1 MLIVAI
7 MGLIF
12 NLIQMKILHSGEGHY
27 HLGGEHNHGEGG
39 GCPSGHDHGNHS
51 QEKAK
56 KKINDDELK
65 EKFLDNEAHN
75 HDNVDDGHKH
85 HNHDHH
91 EHHDHEDH
99 GHNHDHEHDHGHNH
113 SGHNHGG
120 HAHGDESEG
129 RNINVDAAF
138 LHVLGDMLMS
148 VGVIIAALVIYFK
161 PAFWY
166 ADPLCTYLFSVI
178 VMVTTIPIIKSIIS
192 IMMEGAPE
200 EIDIVKL
207 EADIWNLSDGADIT
221 DVHDLHVWSLSAGK
235 LSMSVHIKSKKPL
248 KSLS

>member
-1 MLIVAI
+1 
-7 MGLIF
+7 
-12 NLIQMKILHSGEGHY
+12 
-27 HLGGEHNHGEGG
+27 
-39 GCPSGHDHGNHS
+39 
-51 QEKAK
+51 
-56 KKINDDELK
+56 
-65 EKFLDNEAHN
+65 
-75 HDNVDDGHKH
+75 
-85 HNHDHH
+85 
-91 EHHDHEDH
+91 
-99 GHNHDHEHDHGHNH
+99 
-113 SGHNHGG
+113 
-120 HAHGDESEG
+120 
-129 RNINVDAAF
+129 
-138 LHVLGDMLMS
+138 MS